1 MDKYWKLL
9 VLTLLFV
16 SWCDS
21 HERTSTFQVTVQ
33 SFERESK
40 AKRFLTCEWPENGK
54 AFRISFTG
62 RKDAPGT
69 KFILRQK
76 WTTSRKAEA
85 MQFTLQPAGFAVYI
99 RLAEEEG
106 KLVLKNISSVG
117 PAETNYKFQM
127 SRVTLQYR
135 DAALNRNVTEYYYI
149 IQTRSRLP
157 TVLKSSRSGKVSL
170 DKWKD
175 WKDSRAW
182 FKLQRIS

>member
-1 MDKYWKLL
+1 MDAYWKLL
-9 VLTLLFV
+9 FLILQCF

-21 HERTSTFQVTVQ
+21 YERTSTFQVSVQ
-33 SFERESK
+33 SFQRESK
-40 AKRFLTCEWPENGK
+40 AKRFLTCERPENGK

-62 RKDAPGT
+62 RKYEPGT
-69 KFILRQK
+69 KFILERK
-76 WTTSRKAEA
+76 WTTSRNAEA
-85 MQFTLQPAGFAVYI
+85 MQFTLRPARFPDYI
-99 RLAEEEG
+99 LVEEEG
-106 KLVLKNISSVG
+106 TLAVKNISSVD
-117 PAETNYKFQM
+117 PAETKYNFQM

-157 TVLKSSRSGKVSL
+157 AVLKSSRSGKVSL
-170 DKWKD
+170 DKWKN